1 MSPRTSKQFEEIR
14 EIRKKQIMDVAMY
27 LFAEKGYSNTSI
39 SLIATKGKISKG
51 LLYNYFTSKEDLLIH
66 IFEEGIQ
73 EMLSFFDPNKDGV
86 LTKDEFIFFIH
97 ETFNLMSRKISFYK
111 LYFSLV
117 MQPSVWSVFEKKFA
131 EIITPLI
138 KMLTAYYKNKGS
150 KNPEA
155 EAVLMGSLLDGIGF
169 NYVFNPSLYPIEQV
183 KEMVIKRFV

>member
-39 SLIATKGKISKG
+39 SLIATKAKISKG

-86 LTKDEFIFFIH
+86 LTRDEFIFFIH